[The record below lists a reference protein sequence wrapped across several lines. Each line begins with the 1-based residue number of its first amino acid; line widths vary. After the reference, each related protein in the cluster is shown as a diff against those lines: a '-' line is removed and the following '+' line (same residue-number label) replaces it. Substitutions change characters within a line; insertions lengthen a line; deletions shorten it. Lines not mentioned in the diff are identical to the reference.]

1 MAGGAAVVRMNV
13 ANAHQRES
21 LAGVQHRSTTPSGFQ
36 YTQEAH
42 QAGQHGLYGRL
53 AWRGR
58 LVMVKRVCPLS
69 ESGRPKVVAIA
80 APSIRC

>member
-1 MAGGAAVVRMNV
+1 MAGGEAVMRMNV
-13 ANAHQRES
+13 ANAHERE
-21 LAGVQHRSTTPSGFQ
+21 LRAGVRHRSTAPQWRSVHSGSP
-36 YTQEAH
+36 ASWS
-42 QAGQHGLYGRL
+42 ARLYGRL

-69 ESGRPKVVAIA
+69 EYGTPKVVAIA